1 MQLLSIKDA
10 CEITNSSDMTIR
22 NWIKDGKLKEYKD
35 SKEKVLVDKRELL
48 EMHPTVISLYNE
60 RGGSNKSMSTILI
73 ADYYEKMFKENNY
86 KKNKI
91 LVLDLDPQSSC
102 SQIYFTYKQLYGD
115 DDGDNEKYLTL
126 YNYFEYKTPLNKI
139 VREYNDIIDVLPAD
153 IKMASKTGID
163 SFELTRLKKDFEI
176 LFKKYTIVIIDNM
189 PSISALS
196 RLGVL
201 LANYIFC
208 PLLLDDNSYRALA
221 LALNTIQD
229 VVAYNKDYIDF
240 RCFVSSYRSHKTNI
254 REYIFEKYRK
264 QLKDK
269 LMDNLVPDFI
279 GVVERETV
287 KENIFYKYANDKTL
301 EKINEFMTEVDSI
314 IYEKRIK

>member
-1 MQLLSIKDA
+1 MQLLPIKEA
-10 CEITNSSDMTIR
+10 CEIVDTTDMTIR
-22 NWIKDGKLKEYKD
+22 NWLKEGKLKEYKD
-35 SKEKVLVDKRELL
+35 NKDKVLVDKRELL
-48 EMHPTVISLYNE
+48 ELLPTVISLYNE
-60 RGGSNKSMSTILI
+60 RGGSNKTMATVLVT
-73 ADYYEKMFKENNY
+73 DYYEKMFRDRND

-102 SQIYFTYKQLYGD
+102 SQIFFTFKQLYGD
-115 DDGDNEKYLTL
+115 EEESDKYLTL
-126 YNYFEYKTPLNKI
+126 YHYFENKTPLNKI
-139 VREYNDIIDVLPAD
+139 VRQYNDIIDVLPAD
-153 IKMASKTGID
+153 IRMASKTGID
-163 SFELTRLKKDFEI
+163 SFELTKLKKDFEV
-176 LFKKYTIVIIDNM
+176 LFKKYTLVVVDNM

-240 RCFVSSYRSHKTNI
+240 RCFVTSYRSHKTNI
-254 REYIFEKYRK
+254 REYIYEKYK
-264 QLKDK
+264 KELKEK
-269 LMDNLVPDFI
+269 LMVNLIPDFV

-287 KENIFYKYANDKTL
+287 KENMFLKYYGDKTV
-301 EKINEFMTEVDSI
+301 EKINDFMKEIDSL
-314 IYEKRIK
+314 IYDKRTK